1 MRRKFLRSAA
11 AFVCSVAFSAGV
23 FAPTEAAADTVV
35 AIHFPLHQ
43 TCWRYVGTA
52 FDFQGS
58 FKGGQRL
65 VITATGDA
73 DMGNG
78 RTNWVETQ
86 ARDID
91 VSTVAGG
98 REVAAAQDGSFIL
111 PETGAYDISLYPMA
125 IRGNK
130 GTVVICTV

>member
-1 MRRKFLRSAA
+1 MVRTLLRHAA
-11 AFVCSVAFSAGV
+11 VAACGLAFAATVL
-23 FAPTEAAADTVV
+23 APTGAAADTVV

-43 TCWRYVGTA
+43 TCWRYTGTA
-52 FDFQGS
+52 FTFQGS

-65 VITATGDA
+65 AVTATGDA

-78 RTNWVETQ
+78 RTNWVETE
-86 ARDID
+86 ARDVD
-91 VSTVAGG
+91 VSTVNGG
-98 REVAAAQDGSFIL
+98 HEVAAAQDGSFLL
-111 PETGAYDISLYPMA
+111 PATGAYEISLYPMA

>member
-1 MRRKFLRSAA
+1 MMRTLLRYAA
-11 AFVCSVAFSAGV
+11 AAACGLAFA
-23 FAPTEAAADTVV
+23 AAALTPTVAAADTVV

-43 TCWRYVGTA
+43 TCWRYAGTA
-52 FDFQGS
+52 FLFQGS

-65 VITATGDA
+65 SVTATGDA

-78 RTNWVETQ
+78 RSNWVETQ
-86 ARDID
+86 ARDVD
-91 VSTVAGG
+91 VSTVQGG
-98 REVAAAQDGSFIL
+98 REVAAAQDGSFLL
-111 PETGAYDISLYPMA
+111 PTTGAYEISLYPMA

>member
-1 MRRKFLRSAA
+1 MMRTLLRHAA
-11 AFVCSVAFSAGV
+11 VAAWAFAAVAL
-23 FAPTEAAADTVV
+23 APTGAVADTVV

-52 FDFQGS
+52 FDFQGA

-78 RTNWVETQ
+78 RTNWVETE
-86 ARDID
+86 ARDVD
-91 VSTVAGG
+91 VSMVDGG
-98 REVAAAQDGSFIL
+98 REIAAAQDGSFIL
-111 PETGAYDISLYPMA
+111 PATGAYEISLYPMA

>member
-1 MRRKFLRSAA
+1 MRKSLRHASALA
-11 AFVCSVAFSAGV
+11 ASLAFAIAALSPNTAAVAA
-23 FAPTEAAADTVV
+23 VV

-43 TCWRYVGTA
+43 TCWRYVGAA
-52 FDFQGS
+52 FEFQGS

-65 VITATGDA
+65 VVTATGDA

-86 ARDID
+86 ARDVD
-91 VSTVAGG
+91 VSMVAGG
-98 REVAAAQDGSFIL
+98 REVAAAPDGSFTL
-111 PETGAYDISLYPMA
+111 PATGAYEISLYPMS
-125 IRGNK
+125 IRGAP